1 MASSG
6 SEGPSAEPV
15 ESPQLSAEA
24 SAVTL
29 SLRDSLWIS
38 SIPGMDERLT
48 QVLSE
53 SAALQHSIRL
63 VRDAVEDLQVT
74 AQDLRSDVQV
84 LQRRVQLLETR
95 LHDVED
101 HNGKTLQLLKGQA
114 EALDEPLLGL
124 FAVGRPFRAR
134 RNELLDR
141 SAGCFANFELCCALW
156 HQASSKVA

>member
-114 EALDEPLLGL
+114 EALDEHLP
-124 FAVGRPFRAR
+124 VV
-134 RNELLDR
+134 
-141 SAGCFANFELCCALW
+141 SC
-156 HQASSKVA
+156 